1 MVVESGMVVGPEL
14 VVGSCVHGVRAAW
27 LCTGPGLVLRV
38 VLVVDGNRAGCAWG
52 QGWVVGVGLVVHG
65 VRASM

>member
-1 MVVESGMVVGPEL
+1 M
-14 VVGSCVHGVRAAW
+14 RA
-27 LCTGPGLVLRV
+27 GLVAHGIRT
-38 VLVVDGNRAGCAWG
+38 GCAWG

>member
-1 MVVESGMVVGPEL
+1 MVVGQSWL
-14 VVGSCVHGVRAAW
+14 WGRACIGSGLHGCA
-27 LCTGPGLVLRV
+27 CMGPGLVLRV
-38 VLVVDGNRAGCAWG
+38 GLVVDGDRSGCAWG